1 MIISFP
7 PHFVNA
13 YHLFVTIVKLIK
25 KTAVDTQ
32 YLQPKFTTSLLFLH
46 HKLVKQTNELA
57 LHWFLH
63 QSAPFL

>member
-32 YLQPKFTTSLLFLH
+32 YLQPKFTYFFTTFTPYA
-46 HKLVKQTNELA
+46 VKSNE
-57 LHWFLH
+57 
-63 QSAPFL
+63 